1 MVRQAFADPGSASP
15 GQKWVHGAVGLRV
28 GPSRA
33 PDNNSGQL
41 SGYEHSANDPFI
53 EPALR
58 EERESQV
65 ISAIVRTL
73 LGAAMPQKG
82 PVLVFAEGGSQL

>member
-15 GQKWVHGAVGLRV
+15 EQKWVHGAVGLRV

-33 PDNNSGQL
+33 PDNNAGQL

-58 EERESQV
+58 EKRESQV
-65 ISAIVRTL
+65 YERHRENSTRSGHASERSR
-73 LGAAMPQKG
+73 LGIR
-82 PVLVFAEGGSQL
+82 